1 MDLKKY
7 DELRKKI
14 NTKDFEGNNKG
25 LDKWLYLFSF
35 LGNIGSIFFSY
46 FLVFP
51 GLFKAISI
59 NLIAGIWATILAFSV
74 TIIFLVAFEV
84 IKRYLIRSFA
94 SEYVSNK
101 KKFKASIV
109 GWLTI
114 SVSIIVLSFYLSIIG
129 SKNLASTSTYK
140 DNLVEVKATT
150 TTDSLSIMYERKKKT
165 YEVDNEAL
173 RTVNNQLRTTMAETP
188 IGYVSIRKG
197 YQLNIDK
204 NAQIITD
211 NQAEINKIDNQL
223 VQHITEIKSEL
234 QQNKSQNSTEDVQN
248 IILFIIIACF
258 CEIIIFAGVYFRE
271 WFEYNLFVIHQQKFE
286 KIYTKKDRYH
296 SLLAFIYNE
305 GKLLPGDKV
314 MGGLELKEL
323 VAEKTTI
330 QNSNKFVDEF
340 LHDMD
345 RLGVFNTVGKRR
357 MIGCTY
363 NEANT
368 IVENFD
374 EALRILENMK

>member
-25 LDKWLYLFSF
+25 LDKWLYIFSF

-59 NLIAGIWATILAFSV
+59 NLVAGTWATILAFSV

-129 SKNLASTSTYK
+129 SKNLASTATYK

-173 RTVNNQLRTTMAETP
+173 RTVNSQLRTTMAETP
-188 IGYVSIRKG
+188 VGYVSIRKG

-223 VQHITEIKSEL
+223 VQHITEIKGEL
-234 QQNKSQNSTEDVQN
+234 QQNKSQNLTEDVQN

-271 WFEYNLFVIHQQKFE
+271 WFEYSLFVIHQQKFE
-286 KIYTKKDRYH
+286 KIYTKKDRYR

-314 MGGLELKEL
+314 MSGLELKEL
-323 VAEKTTI
+323 VIEKTTI

-357 MIGCTY
+357 MVGCTY
-363 NEANT
+363 NEAIN

-374 EALRILENMK
+374 DALRILENMK

>member
-35 LGNIGSIFFSY
+35 LGNAGSVFFSY

-59 NLIAGIWATILAFSV
+59 NLVAGTWATILAFTF
-74 TIIFLVAFEV
+74 TIIFLVIFEV

-94 SEYVSNK
+94 SDYVSNLK
-101 KKFKASIV
+101 KIKASIA
-109 GWLTI
+109 GWLTV
-114 SVSIIVLSFYLSIIG
+114 SVSIITLSFYLSIVG

-140 DNLVEVKATT
+140 DNVVEVQATN
-150 TTDSLSIMYERKKKT
+150 TTDSLSIMYERRKKT
-165 YEVDNEAL
+165 FEYDNEAL
-173 RTVNNQLRTTMAETP
+173 RTVTNDLRQKLAETP
-188 IGYVSIRKG
+188 LGYVTARRD
-197 YQLNIDK
+197 YQTSIDK
-204 NAQIITD
+204 NTKAITD
-211 NQAEINKIDNQL
+211 NQVEINKIDNQL
-223 VQHITEIKSEL
+223 LQHITEIKSEL

-286 KIYTKKDRYH
+286 KIYTKKDRYR
-296 SLLAFIYNE
+296 SLLEFIYNG

-314 MGGLELKEL
+314 MSGLELKEL

-357 MIGCTY
+357 NVATTY
-363 NEANT
+363 NEALNT
-368 IVENFD
+368 VENFD

>member
-35 LGNIGSIFFSY
+35 LGNAGSVFFSY

-59 NLIAGIWATILAFSV
+59 NLIAGTWATILAFTFS
-74 TIIFLVAFEV
+74 IIFLVIFEV

-94 SEYVSNK
+94 SDFVSNLK
-101 KKFKASIV
+101 RIKASIA
-109 GWLTI
+109 GWLTV
-114 SVSIIVLSFYLSIIG
+114 SVSIIALSFYLSIVG

-140 DNLVEVKATT
+140 DNIVEVKTVS

-165 YEVDNEAL
+165 YEIDNEAL
-173 RTVNNQLRTTMAETP
+173 RTVTNDLRQRLVETP
-188 IGYVSIRKG
+188 LGYITARRE
-197 YQLNIDK
+197 YQTSIDK
-204 NAQIITD
+204 NAKTIGD
-211 NQAEINKIDNQL
+211 NQSEINKIDNQL
-223 VQHITEIKSEL
+223 NQRVVELKQNLSQAKST
-234 QQNKSQNSTEDVQN
+234 NKVEDVQN

-271 WFEYNLFVIHQQKFE
+271 WFEYNLFIIHQQKFE
-286 KIYTKKDRYH
+286 KIYTKKDRYR
-296 SLLAFIYNE
+296 SLLEFIYNG

-314 MGGLELKEL
+314 MSGLELKEL

-330 QNSNKFVDEF
+330 QNSNKFIDEF

-357 MIGCTY
+357 NVASTY
-363 NEANT
+363 NEAINT
-368 IVENFD
+368 IEKFD

>member
-35 LGNIGSIFFSY
+35 LGNAGSVFFSY

-59 NLIAGIWATILAFSV
+59 NLIAGTWATILAFSV

-114 SVSIIVLSFYLSIIG
+114 SISIIVLSFYLSIIG

-140 DNLVEVKATT
+140 DNVVEVKATS

-188 IGYVSIRKG
+188 VGYVTIRKG
-197 YQLNIDK
+197 YQSSIDK
-204 NAQIITD
+204 NTQIITD
-211 NQAEINKIDNQL
+211 NQTEINKIDNQL
-223 VQHITEIKSEL
+223 VQHIIEIKSEL

-271 WFEYNLFVIHQQKFE
+271 WFEYSLFIIHQQKFE
-286 KIYTKKDRYH
+286 KIYTKKDRYR

-314 MGGLELKEL
+314 MSGLELKEL
-323 VAEKTTI
+323 VIEKTTI

-357 MIGCTY
+357 MIGSTY
-363 NEANT
+363 NEAIN

-374 EALRILENMK
+374 DALRILENMK